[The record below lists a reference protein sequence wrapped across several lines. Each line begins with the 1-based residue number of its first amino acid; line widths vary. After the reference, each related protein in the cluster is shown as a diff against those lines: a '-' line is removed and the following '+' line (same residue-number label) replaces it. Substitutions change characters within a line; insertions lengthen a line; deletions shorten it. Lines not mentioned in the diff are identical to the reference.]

1 MIVNPHGWRKR
12 YIAAKERQAAAAERQ
27 KIAAVR
33 YRHYQGL
40 APDAELPKEE
50 VKVAEPE
57 PVVVEDKK
65 SAEDLTNAELRA
77 ALEEAGLEV
86 PKTTA
91 RARLIEL
98 YGEHASNK
106 GD

>member
-12 YIAAKERQAAAAERQ
+12 YLAAKERQAAAAERQ
-27 KIAAVR
+27 KIAAIR

-40 APDAELPKEE
+40 GPDEDLPKEE
-50 VKVAEPE
+50 VKVEEPA
-57 PVVVEDKK
+57 PVVVEEKK
-65 SAEDLTNAELRA
+65 VSADDMTNADLRA

-98 YGEHASNK
+98 HKEHVE